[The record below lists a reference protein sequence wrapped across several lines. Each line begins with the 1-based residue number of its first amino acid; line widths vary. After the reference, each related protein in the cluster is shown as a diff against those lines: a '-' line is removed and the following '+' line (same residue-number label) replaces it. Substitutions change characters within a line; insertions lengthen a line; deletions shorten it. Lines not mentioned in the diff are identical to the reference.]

1 VFGDRDADVRA
12 STHALDASSQAFDR
26 QSLDVARYALSRRTA
41 SRLGRRERMSERKVG
56 SVTYQEVGDDYFQKR
71 GLRRHAAFWSLWSL
85 GVAAV
90 ISGDFYGWNLGL
102 DAGGFGGLLIATV
115 VIAIMYYGLCYS
127 IAEMSPALPH
137 TGGAYSFA
145 RSAMGPWGGFI
156 TGLAENMEYV
166 ITPAVVVGAMG
177 FLMHDVVKGLFD
189 ITSEPWWNSPVTW
202 WAVFYVI
209 FVGINIIGIEITMRL
224 TVVVNIIALGILA
237 FFFISVLV
245 SGEFHSSLLTNIPP
259 EAGNSSFLPKG
270 IGGIFPAIPF
280 AIWFFL
286 AIEELPLAAEESMDP
301 KRDIPRA
308 TLWGMTTLVI
318 TGALTLFLNTGVGGG
333 AATIGLSATPL
344 FDGFK
349 AVFGDG
355 TSAELLALIGL
366 FGLIASFFTII
377 YAYGRNTYSL
387 SRAGYFPKWLSITHG
402 RRQTP
407 HVALIA
413 GGVVGYALAVLIY
426 QLGKSEGELAGKIVG
441 ALLYMAVFG
450 AVISYAMQCLSFIL
464 LRQRLPNIERPYRSP
479 VGSWGAGIAGVI
491 AVVSLISLYSNDDYR
506 PGVYGT
512 LIYFGLGIL
521 YFAIAG
527 RHRLVLSPEEEF
539 ALSGGTHGDTQKEA
553 LGSMHVDE
561 VQGS

>member
-1 VFGDRDADVRA
+1 MAVAVGDEGGGAVV
-12 STHALDASSQAFDR
+12 Q
-26 QSLDVARYALSRRTA
+26 
-41 SRLGRRERMSERKVG
+41 ERRKVG
-56 SVTYQEVGDDYFQKR
+56 SVSYEEAGDGYFVNR
-71 GLRRHAAFWSLWSL
+71 RLRRHAAFWSLWSL

-115 VIAIMYYGLCYS
+115 FIAVMYYGLCFS

-145 RSAMGPWGGFI
+145 RSSMGPWGGFI

-177 FLMHDVVKGLFD
+177 FLMHDIVVGLFD
-189 ITSEPWWNSPVTW
+189 LTGSPWWNSPVTW
-202 WAVFYVI
+202 WAVFYVVFVWI
-209 FVGINIIGIEITMRL
+209 NIVGIEATMRF
-224 TVVVNIIALGILA
+224 TVVINILALGILA
-237 FFFISVLV
+237 FFFISVIA
-245 SGEFHSSLLTNIPP
+245 SGKFDAGLWTNIKPD
-259 EAGNSSFLPKG
+259 AGASSFLPHG

-286 AIEELPLAAEESMDP
+286 AIEELPLAAEESHDP
-301 KRDIPRA
+301 KRDVPRA

-318 TGALTLFLNTGVGGG
+318 TGVLTLFLNTGVDGG
-333 AATIGLSATPL
+333 AANIGVSATPL

-349 AVFGDG
+349 GVFGEG
-355 TSAELLALIGL
+355 TAAELLALIGL
-366 FGLIASFFTII
+366 VGLIASFFTII

-387 SRAGYFPKWLSITHG
+387 SRAGYFPKWLSVTHG
-402 RRQTP
+402 KRNTP
-407 HVALIA
+407 QRALIA
-413 GGVVGYALAVLIY
+413 GAVVGYALAVLIY
-426 QLGKSEGELAGKIVG
+426 QLGKSSGQLAGQIVG

-464 LRQRLPNIERPYRSP
+464 LRRKLPNIERPYRSP
-479 VGSWGAGIAGVI
+479 VGTWGAGIAGVI
-491 AVVSLISLYSNDDYR
+491 AVISLISLYANTDYR
-506 PGVYGT
+506 PGVVGT
-512 LIYFGLGIL
+512 LIYFVLGVL

-539 ALSGGTHGDTQKEA
+539 AVTSGQHGHPETEGYGTT
-553 LGSMHVDE
+553 HVADIQAGAPRE
-561 VQGS
+561 RPTTPTG

>member
-1 VFGDRDADVRA
+1 
-12 STHALDASSQAFDR
+12 
-26 QSLDVARYALSRRTA
+26 
-41 SRLGRRERMSERKVG
+41 MSERKVG
-56 SVTYQEVGDDYFQKR
+56 SVTYKEVGEEYFQKR

-90 ISGDFYGWNLGL
+90 ISGDFYGWNAGL
-102 DAGGFGGLLIATV
+102 SAGGFGGLVIATIFV
-115 VIAIMYYGLCYS
+115 AVMYYGLCFC

-145 RSAMGPWGGFI
+145 RSATGPWGGFI

-177 FLMHDVVKGLFD
+177 FLMHDVMAGLLD
-189 ITSEPWWNSPVTW
+189 VTGEPWWNSYVTW
-202 WAVFYVI
+202 TLVFYVI
-209 FVGINIIGIEITMRL
+209 FVGLNIVGIEATMRFTVLINIL
-224 TVVVNIIALGILA
+224 ALGILA
-237 FFFISVLV
+237 FFFISVIA
-245 SGEFHSSLLTNIPP
+245 SGKYDSNLLTNITPDP
-259 EAGNSSFLPKG
+259 GETSFLPKG

-286 AIEELPLAAEESMDP
+286 AIEELPLAAEESHDP

-318 TGALTLFLNTGVGGG
+318 TGVLTLFLNTGVVG
-333 AATIGLSATPL
+333 ATPLGDSATPL
-344 FDGFK
+344 FDGFT
-349 AVFGDG
+349 AVFGSG
-355 TSAELLALIGL
+355 TSAELLGL
-366 FGLIASFFTII
+366 LGLTGLIASFFTII

-387 SRAGYFPKWLSITHG
+387 SRAGYFPAFLSVTHG
-402 RRQTP
+402 QRKTP
-407 HVALIA
+407 HVALI
-413 GGVVGYALAVLIY
+413 GGAIVGYLLSLLIY
-426 QLGKSEGELAGKIVG
+426 ELGKSESKTAGDIVG

-464 LRQRLPNIERPYRSP
+464 LRQKLPNIERPYRSP
-479 VGSWGAGIAGVI
+479 VGVVGAAIAGVI
-491 AVVSLISLYSNDDYR
+491 AVVSLVSLYSNEDYR

-512 LIYFGLGIL
+512 LIYFVLGIL

-539 ALSGGTHGDTQKEA
+539 ALTQGERGVLGQGEFMATTAEQEAILGGAGGRGTPSASPPPEPPASGPPMSG
-553 LGSMHVDE
+553 
-561 VQGS
+561 